1 MERWKNIT
9 YMVAIYMFLIEL
21 RPLEP
26 YMTAYQ
32 TGPDGN
38 ISLFEV
44 KMNQIS
50 ILQLCYHTHHICDLS
65 ILINDNNQ
73 Y

>member
-9 YMVAIYMFLIEL
+9 YTVVIYMFLIEL

-26 YMTAYQ
+26 FMTAYQ

-44 KMNQIS
+44 KMKQIS
-50 ILQLCYHTHHICDLS
+50 IILLRLCYEL
-65 ILINDNNQ
+65 
-73 Y
+73 

>member
-1 MERWKNIT
+1 MFANFSIMERWKNIT
-9 YMVAIYMFLIEL
+9 CMVIIYTFLIEL

-26 YMTAYQ
+26 FITAYQ

-44 KMNQIS
+44 RLKQI
-50 ILQLCYHTHHICDLS
+50 YM
-65 ILINDNNQ
+65 
-73 Y
+73 